1 MKKIILSKEIGTNVV
16 TRTSLDTLFSKLKKY
31 KSKEIVVDFSKIT
44 FISRS
49 GADEYIKLK
58 KSIRKNIKEV
68 NQSEEVKSMFAVIS
82 SSASSME
89 VYSQLPPVRINT
101 I

>member
-82 SSASSME
+82 GAGSTVE